1 MTASP
6 DEVTPAGGAH
16 SPPTG
21 LVELRGHVVLT
32 VTALVIVVLNLLL
45 VGLLA
50 LLGWLGWTSFLL
62 LSGAGW
68 LLLGGM
74 LELGAQSITTNDDLT
89 VPDPDDPMPLNKP
102 RLLLPAWLLGW
113 VMLAVLIVRVWGWW
127 GLLAALILTG
137 WGFVIRGYL
146 VGSFSRPQRGALA
159 QAHAAVRD
167 HGPLAP
173 SKLSPLLQRAW
184 ISTLLDQ
191 YTAAAAAHN
200 IEVLRLA
207 LDHLAPL
214 FSDEE
219 VELMRWG
226 IGRLRHH
233 ERIRTVMIAPPKFAR
248 IKPLLGELEQRQ
260 LEQLQGEDP

>member
-1 MTASP
+1 
-6 DEVTPAGGAH
+6 
-16 SPPTG
+16 
-21 LVELRGHVVLT
+21 LVELRGQVVLT

-50 LLGWLGWTSFLL
+50 LFGWLGWTSFLL

-74 LELGAQSITTNDDLT
+74 LEFGAQAINANDDLNL
-89 VPDPDDPMPLNKP
+89 PDPDDPFPLNKP

-113 VMLAVLIVRVWGWW
+113 IMLTALIVRVWGWW
-127 GLLAALILTG
+127 GALAVLILTG

-146 VGSFSRPQRGALA
+146 VGSFRRPQHEALA
-159 QAHAAVRD
+159 QARAAVRD
-167 HGPLAP
+167 LGQLAP
-173 SKLSPLLQRAW
+173 SKLPPLLQRAW

-191 YTAAAAAHN
+191 YSTAAAAHN

-214 FSDEE
+214 LSDEE
-219 VELMRWG
+219 VELMRFG

-233 ERIRTVMIAPPKFAR
+233 ERIGTVMIAAMDFSQ

-260 LEQLQGEDP
+260 LEQRQREDR